1 MMSRKM
7 IMTNAHRIAKLIVR
21 EIGDYEIAL
30 SLALKNVW
38 HAIKTWNKKRFTK
51 ESLASAAHYLTT
63 PNYVRRNIKIAT
75 SYYEGIPLWIME
87 NNLTPSEYSA
97 LMCDGVEP
105 KIVKETEKAVDF
117 EFITDFGVIYMW
129 CPKSVYKPE
138 YKNILAETA
147 SKPEYQYDIAKIIN
161 A

>member
-7 IMTNAHRIAKLIVR
+7 IMINAHRIAKLIVK

-51 ESLASAAHYLTT
+51 ESLTSAAHYLTT
-63 PNYVRRNIKIAT
+63 PNYVRKNIKIAT

-87 NNLTPSEYSA
+87 NNLLPTQFQI
-97 LMCDGVEP
+97 LMSNAVSP
-105 KIVKETEKAVDF
+105 KISKETEKAIDF
-117 EFITDFGVIYMW
+117 EFDTDSGIIYMW
-129 CPKSVYKPE
+129 CPKSVYKSE

-147 SKPEYQYDIAKIIN
+147 SKPEYQYDIAKVIN